1 MSIILTDNELIRE
14 DLKGIHS
21 ITEHLEKSIEDHKDL
36 VAVTDAYNELEMT
49 YQDVQNLITQT
60 AGGLQ
65 HLGINK
71 GDFVC
76 LFTENNG
83 YFMSMAQAI
92 IKTGAIDV
100 LRGSNAPIEELDYIM
115 GHSEPKGVIIYDM
128 KLLNK
133 LKDSLNARQLNFIIV
148 LNKKDFSKKKSYLNL
163 FELLENTYNY
173 YLLFL
178 FF

>member
-21 ITEHLEKSIEDHKDL
+21 ITEHLEKSIEEHKDL

-49 YQDVQNLITQT
+49 YQDVQNLMIQT
-60 AGGLQ
+60 ASGLR

-83 YFMSMAQAI
+83 YFISMA
-92 IKTGAIDV
+92 
-100 LRGSNAPIEELDYIM
+100 
-115 GHSEPKGVIIYDM
+115 H
-128 KLLNK
+128 
-133 LKDSLNARQLNFIIV
+133 
-148 LNKKDFSKKKSYLNL
+148 
-163 FELLENTYNY
+163 
-173 YLLFL
+173 
-178 FF
+178 